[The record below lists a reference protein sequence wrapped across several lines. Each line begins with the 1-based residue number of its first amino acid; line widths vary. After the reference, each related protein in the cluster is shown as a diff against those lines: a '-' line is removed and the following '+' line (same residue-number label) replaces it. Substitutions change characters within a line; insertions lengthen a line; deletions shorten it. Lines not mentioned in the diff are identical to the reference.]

1 MAFSP
6 KARRAALSAA
16 CVAAL
21 FAAGTL
27 AVRAQDPVPGAA
39 EVPSQPAAPAP
50 AETAPAPAAEAPAA
64 EAPAAA
70 ASEAPAAAAEPAV
83 DPSAVVA
90 RVGEREIT
98 ERQVEIARQ
107 EFGTELNQVPEAQ
120 RRGVIVDALIN
131 MELLAQAARDAGLD
145 KGDDFEARLDFLK
158 QQALRNAYVERE
170 IVPTVTPEE
179 LQKGYESFVVG
190 EFKPQEEIRARHILV
205 DTKEQAEKII
215 ADLKAGG
222 SFEELAK
229 QSKDPSGQ
237 NGGDLGFFG
246 KGSMVP
252 PFEEAAF
259 ALEPGKYTE
268 TPVQTEFGFHVIKV
282 EEKRMSQPPKLEE
295 IEGELRNFLLRRKF
309 ESVMATLRDKYPIEI
324 VQPVPAGDAAP
335 AADAPAAEGADAPA
349 ASEAPAASDAP
360 AEAPAAGEQP
370 QN

>member
-1 MAFSP
+1 MAFSL
-6 KARRAALSAA
+6 KARRAALSAV

-21 FAAGTL
+21 LAAGTL
-27 AVRAQDPVPGAA
+27 AVRAQDPAPGAA
-39 EVPSQPAAPAP
+39 DTPVQPAAPAP
-50 AETAPAPAAEAPAA
+50 AEAAPAPAQAAPAPAAD
-64 EAPAAA
+64 
-70 ASEAPAAAAEPAV
+70 AAAAETAV
-83 DPSAVVA
+83 DPAAVVA
-90 RVGEREIT
+90 RVGDREIT

-120 RRGVIVDALIN
+120 RRGVVVDALIN
-131 MELLAQAARDAGLD
+131 MELLAQAARDIGLD
-145 KGDDFEARLDFLK
+145 KGPEFEARLDFLK

-170 IVPTVTPEE
+170 IIPSLTSEE
-179 LQKGYESFVVG
+179 LQKGYETFVVG

-246 KGSMVP
+246 RGQMVP

-259 ALEPGKYTE
+259 ALEPGKFTE

-282 EEKRMSQPPKLEE
+282 EEKRTSEPPKLEE
-295 IEGELRNFLLRRKF
+295 VEDELRNFLLRQKF
-309 ESVMATLRDKYPIEI
+309 ESVMATLRDKYPIEV
-324 VQPVPAGDAAP
+324 VQPAPGDAAP
-335 AADAPAAEGADAPA
+335 ASAAPSGEAGDAPA
-349 ASEAPAASDAP
+349 ASEPPTSEGPAAAPAT
-360 AEAPAAGEQP
+360 GEQP